1 MAENDTVTDM
11 ASKDNITQRVSP
23 ETMKKIKEVGKW
35 GESFDEVVSRLCD
48 EHEELE
54 KLKKKL
60 S

>member
-1 MAENDTVTDM
+1 MAEIDTVTDM

-35 GESFDEVVSRLCD
+35 GESFDQVVSRLCD
-48 EHEELE
+48 EELE